1 MRNRV
6 QAIARDVHRR
16 NFLSPQQRREFS
28 NIWELGHQAQPF
40 YKPSC
45 PLRTSVTCIVD
56 RDATNPCTQQTSYNI
71 FAGLGIW
78 KMAEMTIAPVA
89 SHGFFIDGHWRD
101 DGDIV
106 EIRAPYDGNLIAR
119 VVQGCREHV
128 EAAIAAAVKAFGTT
142 RRLPAFER
150 QRVLR
155 RISASMAER
164 KEEFARTLAQEAG
177 KPIKGARTEVERAVF
192 TFNVAAE
199 ESTRIYG
206 EYLPLDW
213 QEFTA
218 GRWGIVRRFPLGPI
232 VGITPFNFPINLV
245 AHKVA
250 PAIAA
255 GCSMILKPAPQ
266 TPLCSLLLAECVQQA
281 GWPDGGLNVLPLSN
295 EDAGFL
301 VSDDRIKLIS
311 FTGSV
316 PVGWEIKR
324 RSGKKKVVLEL
335 GGNAA
340 VIVHSD
346 ADLAYAAERCIFG
359 GFAYAG
365 QTCISVQR
373 ILVEHSVYGRFTDL
387 LVEGV
392 KKLHVGDPLDEK
404 TDVGPLIRESDAVR
418 TIGWI
423 EEAVHA
429 GARVLCGGH
438 RDGMIVE
445 PAILTGTKPDMKVN
459 CQEIFGP
466 VVTVEPYKD
475 FDQALRQV
483 NNSSFGLQAGVFT
496 RDAKLL
502 FQAYDELE
510 VGGLIA
516 GDVPS
521 FRVDHMP
528 YGGVKDSGLGR
539 EGLRYAIEEMT
550 EPKLLVMNLR

>member
-1 MRNRV
+1 
-6 QAIARDVHRR
+6 
-16 NFLSPQQRREFS
+16 
-28 NIWELGHQAQPF
+28 
-40 YKPSC
+40 
-45 PLRTSVTCIVD
+45 
-56 RDATNPCTQQTSYNI
+56 
-71 FAGLGIW
+71 
-78 KMAEMTIAPVA
+78 MAELTIAPVA
-89 SHGFFIDGHWRD
+89 THGFFVDGRWHE
-101 DGDIV
+101 DGDPV
-106 EIRAPYDGNLIAR
+106 EIRAPYDGSLIAR
-119 VVQGCREHV
+119 VIQGRREHA

-155 RISASMAER
+155 QISANMLER

-177 KPIKGARTEVERAVF
+177 KPIKAARTEVERAIF

-206 EYLPLDW
+206 EFLPLDW
-213 QEFTA
+213 QEYTA

-232 VGITPFNFPINLV
+232 AGITPFNFPINLV

-255 GCSMILKPAPQ
+255 GCSMVLKPAPQ

-295 EDAGFL
+295 DDASLL
-301 VSDDRIKLIS
+301 VTDERIKLIS

-316 PVGWEIKR
+316 PVGWDIKR
-324 RSGKKKVVLEL
+324 RAGKKKVVLEL

-346 ADLAYAAERCIFG
+346 ADLAYAAERCVTG
-359 GFAYAG
+359 GFGYAG

-373 ILVEHSVYGRFTDL
+373 ILVEQSVYGKFTDL
-387 LVEGV
+387 FVAGV
-392 KKLHVGDPLDEK
+392 RKLKLGDPLDES
-404 TDVGPLIRESDAVR
+404 TDVGPVIRESDAIR
-418 TIGWI
+418 TVNWI
-423 EEAVHA
+423 DEAVRS
-429 GARVLCGGH
+429 GARLLCGGG
-438 RDGMIVE
+438 RKNLVVE
-445 PAILTGTKPDMKVN
+445 PTVLTGTKPEMKVN
-459 CQEIFGP
+459 CQEVFGP
-466 VVTVEPYKD
+466 VVTVEPYTD

-483 NNSSFGLQAGVFT
+483 NQSSFGLQSGIFT
-496 RDAKLL
+496 RDVKLL
-502 FQAYDELE
+502 FQAFEELE

-521 FRVDHMP
+521 FRVDQMP

-550 EPKLLVMNLR
+550 EPKLLVMNLK